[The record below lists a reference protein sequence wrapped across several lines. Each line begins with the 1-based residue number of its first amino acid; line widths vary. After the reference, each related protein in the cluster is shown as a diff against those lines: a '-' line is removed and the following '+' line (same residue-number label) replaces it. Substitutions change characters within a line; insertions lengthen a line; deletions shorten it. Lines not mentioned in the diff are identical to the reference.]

1 MPAPKKRQPSTT
13 RATRPSRADADA
25 AKRGSGAHSPR
36 WERKAGERPS
46 ALLEAAL
53 DAFAYH
59 GFHATRL
66 ETIAEAAG
74 VSKGTVYTYFQN
86 KEDLLRKAIEHR
98 QEANKAGFEAQL
110 LDFRGS
116 AEGKLRLFLEHLWA
130 KSLTE
135 DWGRLHKLMHGEI
148 ADEAPEL
155 YRVWIRNGLLRGW
168 KLVAGILAEGQA
180 SGEFRAE
187 ADAEALSRFL
197 LSGLTNQ
204 AFLQV
209 HMGIG
214 KLDAFP
220 LERIY
225 AAGVDTLLAGIR
237 SPRAERAKQPGRAAD
252 SRPSRSAVRRRIA

>member
-1 MPAPKKRQPSTT
+1 
-13 RATRPSRADADA
+13 
-25 AKRGSGAHSPR
+25 
-36 WERKAGERPS
+36 
-46 ALLEAAL
+46 
-53 DAFAYH
+53 
-59 GFHATRL
+59 
-66 ETIAEAAG
+66 
-74 VSKGTVYTYFQN
+74 
-86 KEDLLRKAIEHR
+86 
-98 QEANKAGFEAQL
+98 
-110 LDFRGS
+110 
-116 AEGKLRLFLEHLWA
+116 
-130 KSLTE
+130 
-135 DWGRLHKLMHGEI
+135 MHGEI

-187 ADAEALSRFL
+187 ADADALARFL

-237 SPRAERAKQPGRAAD
+237 SPRAERAKERPPA